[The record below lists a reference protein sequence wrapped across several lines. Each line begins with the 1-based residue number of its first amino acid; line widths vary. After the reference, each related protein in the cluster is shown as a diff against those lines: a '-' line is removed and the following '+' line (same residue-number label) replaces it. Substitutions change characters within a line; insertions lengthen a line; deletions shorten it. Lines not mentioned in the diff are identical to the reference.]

1 MKTDDPASAHGANER
16 QTENVMQ
23 EFVDALPLPAVI
35 VGGDERIEAANEG
48 AIQLFGAG
56 IVGRH
61 YITSFRQPILLDA
74 IEQILS
80 DQETR
85 QSQYITSQARRDMT
99 WAVHLAMLPRRGS
112 LLITFE
118 DQTAVEEAG
127 TMRRDFVANVS
138 HELRT
143 PLTALIGFI
152 ETLRGAAKND
162 PEAQARF
169 LEIMDREAARM
180 NRLVEDLMSL
190 NRVEATERVRPSEMI
205 DVSAVARS
213 VAHALEPLAPER
225 GMTIVREA
233 LDDAVMLPGDAD
245 QLAQV
250 FTNLVENALKYSGSG
265 ETVTIRLETVENH
278 PMTRGPAAVVSV
290 KDTGAGFDPSLIPRL
305 TERFYRIDSHRSREL
320 GGTGLGLAIVKHI
333 INRHRGRL
341 RIESTPGQGADF
353 AVILPIEGAR

>member
-1 MKTDDPASAHGANER
+1 MCLSTGKT
-16 QTENVMQ
+16 VQ
-23 EFVDALPLPAVI
+23 ELIDAMPLPAIVI
-35 VGGDERIEAANEG
+35 SKDGRLVAVNELAVDLLG
-48 AIQLFGAG
+48 PGVI
-56 IVGRH
+56 GRH
-61 YITSFRQPILLDA
+61 YITSFRQPSLLDA
-74 IEQILS
+74 IDQTMKDGQARQARFLS
-80 DQETR
+80 TE
-85 QSQYITSQARRDMT
+85 ARRDKT
-99 WAVHLAMLPRRGS
+99 WRVNLAVFGAERS
-112 LLITFE
+112 LLMTLE
-118 DQTAVEEAG
+118 DQTATEEAG
-127 TMRRDFVANVS
+127 MMRRDFVANVS

-213 VAHALEPLAPER
+213 VAHALEPLAQER

-265 ETVTIRLETVENH
+265 ETVTLRLETVENH

-353 AVILPIEGAR
+353 AVILPIVGVR

>member
-1 MKTDDPASAHGANER
+1 
-16 QTENVMQ
+16 MQ

-127 TMRRDFVANVS
+127 TMRRDFVANIS

-152 ETLRGAAKND
+152 ETLRGAARND
-162 PEAQARF
+162 PPAQARF

-190 NRVEATERVRPSEMI
+190 NRVEATERIRPSEQI
-205 DVSAVARS
+205 DLAAITRS
-213 VAHALEPLAPER
+213 VLHALAPLAQAR
-225 GMTIVREA
+225 AVTLHHEA
-233 LDDAVMLPGDAD
+233 LDGSVPVTGDAD
-245 QLAQV
+245 QLSQV
-250 FTNLVENALKYSGSG
+250 ITNLVENALKYSGQG
-265 ETVTIRLETVENH
+265 KDVIVQLATTDNH
-278 PMTRGPAAVVSV
+278 PMMRGPATILSV
-290 KDTGAGFDPSLIPRL
+290 TDNGEGFDPVLIPRL
-305 TERFYRIDSHRSREL
+305 TERFYRIDGHRSREL

-341 RIESTPGQGADF
+341 RIESTPGQGSVF
-353 AVILPIEGAR
+353 TVILPTDPSV